1 MPHDLKLL
9 SLLAAATLA
18 VACGRASE
26 RAAAGDSA
34 HAAPGNPAVMTV
46 TERGIGPLRVG
57 MTVPEASASL
67 GGALAAPAGT
77 DTAGCH
83 YVQWRGGP
91 PGVRFLVEGGR
102 IARVD
107 VDSTGI
113 RTAAGAGIGDTEE
126 QVQRLYPGRVSV
138 TPQKYA
144 NGHYLTVTPGA
155 ADTSYAIV
163 FETSEGKVTRF
174 RSGRRPQVQYVEGC
188 G

>member
-1 MPHDLKLL
+1 MPHDPKLL
-9 SLLAAATLA
+9 SLLAAATVA
-18 VACGRASE
+18 VGCSRAPD

-34 HAAPGNPAVMTV
+34 HAAPGNPAALTV
-46 TERGIGPLRVG
+46 TERGLGPLRAG
-57 MTVPEASASL
+57 MTVPEASAAL
-67 GGALAAPAGT
+67 GGALVAPAGT

-91 PGVRFLVEGGR
+91 PGVRFMVEGGS

-107 VDSTGI
+107 VDSASI

-126 QVQRLYPGRVSV
+126 QVQRLYPGRVSA

-144 NGHYLTVTPGA
+144 NGHYLTVTPSA

-163 FETSEGKVTRF
+163 FETTEGKVTRF
-174 RSGRRPQVQYVEGC
+174 RAGRRPQVEYVEGC